1 MNLRN
6 CARCGKMFNYIGG
19 QPICDPCKKAIEED
33 FQKVK
38 QYIEDNPTASL
49 RMISEEN
56 QVSTKQIQQWIRE
69 ERLEFSKDSPIQLLC
84 ESCGDPIITGRY
96 CAKCKNNVA
105 KSLSSVADQKRA
117 ALARAIAAQQ
127 AKKDDKSGMRF
138 LDT

>member
-6 CARCGKMFNYIGG
+6 CASCGKMFNYVTG

-49 RMISEEN
+49 KMISEEN

-69 ERLEFSKDSPIQLLC
+69 ERLMFSSDSPIQLLC
-84 ESCGDPIITGRY
+84 EKCGAKIQTGRF
-96 CAKCKNNVA
+96 CAKCRSTMANNLTDTFA
-105 KSLSSVADQKRA
+105 KPKPQL
-117 ALARAIAAQQ
+117 QQ
-127 AKKDDKSGMRF
+127 PVKKETKAGMHF

>member
-38 QYIEDNPTASL
+38 QYIEENPAASL
-49 RMISEEN
+49 KQISEDN
-56 QVSTKQIQQWIRE
+56 QVTTKQIQQWIRE
-69 ERLEFSKDSPIQLLC
+69 ERLMFSKDSPIQLTC
-84 ESCGDPIITGRY
+84 ENCGELISTGRF
-96 CAKCKNNVA
+96 CAKCKGGMADTLSNEVA
-105 KSLSSVADQKRA
+105 KQRA
-117 ALARAIAAQQ
+117 SQLMQAAHAQRQ
-127 AKKDDKSGMRF
+127 GSQTGMRF

>member
-6 CARCGKMFNYIGG
+6 CSRCGKMFNYITG
-19 QPICDPCKKAIEED
+19 QPICDLCKKAIEED

-38 QYIEDNPTASL
+38 QYIQENPTAGL
-49 RMISEEN
+49 KQISEDN

-84 ESCGDPIITGRY
+84 EKCGEPITTGRF
-96 CAKCKNNVA
+96 CAKCKNSMANTLNQSFA
-105 KSLSSVADQKRA
+105 KPKP
-117 ALARAIAAQQ
+117 ALQQ
-127 AKKDDKSGMRF
+127 PTKPQPKSGMRF

>member
-49 RMISEEN
+49 KMISEEN

-69 ERLEFSKDSPIQLLC
+69 ERLMFSKDSPIQLLC
-84 ESCGDPIITGRY
+84 EGCGEPITTGRF
-96 CAKCKNNVA
+96 CAKCKTSMANTLNDTVE
-105 KSLSSVADQKRA
+105 QKRQ
-117 ALARAIAAQQ
+117 ALQQ
-127 AKKDDKSGMRF
+127 ALQQKQEPKSGMRF

>member
-19 QPICDPCKKAIEED
+19 QPICDPCKKAVEED

-49 RMISEEN
+49 KMISEEN

-69 ERLEFSKDSPIQLLC
+69 ERLMFSKDSPIQLLC
-84 ESCGDPIITGRY
+84 ENCGEPITTGRF
-96 CAKCKNNVA
+96 CAKCKTSMANTLNSTFA
-105 KSLSSVADQKRA
+105 KPKP
-117 ALARAIAAQQ
+117 ALQQ
-127 AKKDDKSGMRF
+127 PVKKEPKAGMRF